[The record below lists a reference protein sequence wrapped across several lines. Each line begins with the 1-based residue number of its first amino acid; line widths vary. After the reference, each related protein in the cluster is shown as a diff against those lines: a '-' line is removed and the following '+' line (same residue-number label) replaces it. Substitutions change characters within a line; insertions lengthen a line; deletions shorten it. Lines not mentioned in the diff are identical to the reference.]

1 MPSPRTWLR
10 NWINIA
16 LFVEEGWPHDALNR
30 GIFLGLGYLG
40 FPVVVVVAFT
50 FLLTGWSDSAPVW
63 LSASIPIY
71 AFIAAWIALDEWRS
85 RRRSSDGH
93 GWIWQVVVSYGPR
106 RRLNQSVVTIILIAH
121 FAGAFLAY
129 IDRFSARD
137 IESLDTV
144 RLIEAVLV
152 VSVDLWLVGLTI
164 AVFRWAH
171 GLSYWGV
178 LKLTTVAMLLVNA
191 LVSVGD
197 GPWPWMVF
205 VVILLIALGIP
216 GWLVHAVWR
225 RRYGSGTSEEFDDGS
240 EPAGLPGWW

>member
-10 NWINIA
+10 NWIQNA
-16 LFVEEGWPHDALNR
+16 LYEEEGWPHDPVNR
-30 GIFLGLGYLG
+30 GTSLGLMYLG
-40 FPVVVVVAFT
+40 LPVALVVALAFV
-50 FLLTGWSDSAPVW
+50 LAGWSDSVPVW

-93 GWIWQVVVSYGPR
+93 GWIWQVVVSYRPR
-106 RRLNQSVVTIILIAH
+106 RRFNQSVVTIILIAH

-178 LKLTTVAMLLVNA
+178 
-191 LVSVGD
+191 
-197 GPWPWMVF
+197 
-205 VVILLIALGIP
+205 
-216 GWLVHAVWR
+216 
-225 RRYGSGTSEEFDDGS
+225 
-240 EPAGLPGWW
+240 